1 MRINGNLVFQQVNDG
16 IGAEIQNFYIEK
28 KTGLQLGAISAAN
41 NRGRVVFVTTAGS
54 GFNADTFY
62 FSDGT
67 SWISFATGGNAAALQ
82 AEVDAI
88 EATLGTAVNGD
99 GTHNSGAWSSNF
111 STLGGTPS
119 SFTDAINKLAT
130 YAVANDTLAELNDV
144 SLSAL
149 ASGQVLQYNG
159 SVWVNHT
166 LVLADISNLTVT
178 AAELN
183 LLSGLTSNAADLNK
197 LDLFTGNTADL
208 NVLSGVAAMGVTP
221 TEVGYLDGVTS
232 PIQTQL
238 DNKQPLDATLTSLAA
253 LDATPGILV
262 ETAADTFTK
271 RSLVAPAAGI
281 TITNPAGVAGN
292 PTFALADDLA
302 AVEGL
307 TTTGYAVRTGSSTWT
322 TRVING
328 VTGKIVVT
336 NGDGVASNTD
346 IDLAT
351 VTDSGT
357 GSFLKFTRDTYGRV
371 TGTTAVVAG
380 DITALVDS
388 TYVNV
393 TGDTMTGDL
402 NMGTNY
408 VKMDNPPTLATHAAN
423 KAYVDAA
430 VAGLSWKK
438 AVRVATTG
446 NITLTPAPASIDG
459 VTLVT
464 NDRVLVKDQ
473 TSAAQNGVYVFNGTD
488 LVRATDMDAAAEFAG
503 ATVFVTEGTTNAD
516 TGWTQTA
523 EVVTLGTDPVTWV
536 QFSGSNAYIWGTG
549 LGNSG
554 NTVFVKLGAGIKE
567 LPTDEVGIDVAP
579 NVAVQLTGGLTG
591 DQLTLVLES
600 GGGLT
605 QSSAGLKIANAGVT
619 NAMLQN
625 NSITFNSDSG
635 NTAIALGSTLLIAGT
650 SAQGISTSV
659 TGSTLTITAANAS
672 ASQKGVASFDA
683 SEFTVTAGNV
693 VLGTVPI
700 AKLSANTIGITGTD
714 ASNSTRQLGQSFTIA
729 SAVSGLVSATSA
741 GGTVTFNVRLATTSA
756 TGVASFDANHFSV
769 TAGAVSLN
777 ASLDDLTNVSNADTA
792 ATGDLLT
799 KTAGD
804 WQPISRVTLAGT
816 INLGDLGNVGTADAS
831 QTGNVLIA
839 NGTQWEGR
847 PIYFLY
853 SGASAT
859 NHTVT
864 HNLGQKYCN
873 VTVVDTATDEVIIPQ
888 SITFNSANQ
897 LTVTLTS
904 ALAIKVV
911 VMGV

>member
-1 MRINGNLVFQQVNDG
+1 MKINGNLVFQQVNDG
-16 IGAEIQNFYIEK
+16 VGTEIQNFYIEK
-28 KTGLQLGAISAAN
+28 KTGTQLGTIGATN
-41 NRGRVVFVTTAGS
+41 NRGRVVFVTTSGS
-54 GFNADTFY
+54 GFNANTFY

-67 SWISFATGGNAAALQ
+67 AWVPLATGGSAAAVQ
-82 AEVDAI
+82 TEVDTV
-88 EATLGTAVNGD
+88 EATLGAAVNSD
-99 GTHNSGAWSSNF
+99 GTHNSGAWSSDF
-111 STLGGTPS
+111 TTLGGTPS

-130 YAVANDTLAELNDV
+130 YAVGNDTLAELNDV

-149 ASGQVLQYNG
+149 VAGQVLRYNG
-159 SVWVNHT
+159 SNWVNHT

-183 LLSGLTSNAADLNK
+183 LLSGLTANAADLNK
-197 LDLFTGNTADL
+197 LDSFTGNTADL

-221 TEVGYLDGVTS
+221 AEVGHLAGVTS

-238 DNKQPLDATLTSLAA
+238 NNKQPLDATLTSLAA
-253 LDATPGILV
+253 LDATPGMVV

-271 RSLVAPAAGI
+271 RSLVAPSAGI
-281 TITNPAGVAGN
+281 TITNPAGVAGD

-307 TTTGYAVRTGSSTWT
+307 TTTGYAVRTGSSTWA

-328 VTGKIVVT
+328 VAGNIVVT
-336 NGDGVASNTD
+336 NGDGVASNTA

-351 VTDSGT
+351 VADSGT

-371 TGTTAVVAG
+371 TGTAAVAAS
-380 DITALVDS
+380 DITTLVDAV
-388 TYVNV
+388 YVNA
-393 TGDTMTGDL
+393 TGDTMTGNL

-408 VKMDNPPTLATHAAN
+408 VTMNNPPTLATHAAN

-430 VAGLSWKK
+430 IAGLSWKK

-459 VTLVT
+459 VTLAT

-473 TSAAQNGVYVFNGTD
+473 TSAAQNGVYVFDGTD
-488 LVRATDMDAAAEFAG
+488 LVRASDMDAAAEFTG
-503 ATVFVTEGTTNAD
+503 AAVFVTEGTTNAD

-523 EVVTLGTDPVTWV
+523 EVVTLGTDPVNWV
-536 QFSGSNAYIWGTG
+536 QFTGSSSYVWGTG

-567 LPTDEVGIDVAP
+567 LPTDEVAIDVAP
-579 NVAVQLTGGLTG
+579 NVAVQLTGNLTG

-625 NSITFNSDSG
+625 SSITFNSDSG
-635 NTAIALGSTLLIAGT
+635 NAAIALGSTLLIAGT
-650 SAQGISTSV
+650 AAQGISTSV

-672 ASQKGVASFDA
+672 TTQK
-683 SEFTVTAGNV
+683 
-693 VLGTVPI
+693 
-700 AKLSANTIGITGTD
+700 
-714 ASNSTRQLGQSFTIA
+714 
-729 SAVSGLVSATSA
+729 
-741 GGTVTFNVRLATTSA
+741 
-756 TGVASFDANHFSV
+756 GVASFDANHFSV

-777 ASLDDLTNVSNADTA
+777 ATLDDLANVSNADTA

-804 WQPISRVTLAGT
+804 WQPISRLSLAGS
-816 INLGDLGNVGTADAS
+816 INLGNLNDVGTADAS

-839 NGTQWEGR
+839 DGTQWEGR
-847 PIYFLY
+847 PIYYLY
-853 SGASAT
+853 NGAAAT
-859 NHTVT
+859 NHTVA

-873 VTVVDTATDEVIIPQ
+873 VTVVDAATDQVIVPQ
-888 SITFNSANQ
+888 TITFNNANQ